1 MSIRTFLC
9 LSAAVAFAAGATWV
23 SASDSH
29 SVDVS
34 LGSPMS
40 VKGKLLSPGDYRFS
54 WSGSADKVDVTIEQG
69 RSVVA
74 KVAARLEQR
83 PDEALNQE
91 VITRTPKTGSRVLEE
106 LRPAGKKTALVF
118 SGS

>member
-1 MSIRTFLC
+1 MSIRTILC
-9 LSAAVAFAAGATWV
+9 LSAAFVFAAGASWA

-34 LGSPMS
+34 LGSATS
-40 VKGKLLSPGDYRFS
+40 VKGQLLSPGDYRFS

-69 RSVVA
+69 HSVVA
-74 KVAARLEQR
+74 KVAAKLEQR
-83 PDEALNQE
+83 PDESRNQE

-106 LRPAGKKTALVF
+106 LRPAGEKTALVF

>member
-9 LSAAVAFAAGATWV
+9 LSAAIVFAAGATWA

-29 SVDVS
+29 SIDVS
-34 LGSPMS
+34 LSSVMS

-69 RSVVA
+69 HNLVA
-74 KVAARLEQR
+74 KLEAKLEPR
-83 PDEALNQE
+83 PNETRHDE
-91 VITRTPKTGSRVLEE
+91 VISRTPKTGDRVLEE
-106 LRPAGKKTALVF
+106 LRPAGEKTALVF